1 MNKLINIKKAPA
13 EIAQLLYQNT
23 HLMSLIT
30 SEKSSLDWNTI
41 IENKYISLCP
51 PLEDGTITNNRN
63 ISLIILL
70 ERINMNGQDSNIIVS
85 GKIYVNAE
93 MNYLLDNNYN
103 NILLE
108 IVNEVCN
115 SIDGVKLTSSGQ
127 VSVNSINF
135 ITYTPTRC
143 GYSINF
149 SFTDQ
154 NLQQVEI

>member
-41 IENKYISLCP
+41 IANKYISLCP

-108 IVNEVCN
+108 IVNEV
-115 SIDGVKLTSSGQ
+115 
-127 VSVNSINF
+127 VNSINF

>member
-1 MNKLINIKKAPA
+1 MNKLTNIKKAPA

-41 IENKYISLCP
+41 IANKYISLCP

-108 IVNEVCN
+108 IVNEICN

-127 VSVNSINF
+127 VNVNSINF
-135 ITYTPTRC
+135 ITYTSTRC

>member
-41 IENKYISLCP
+41 IANKYISLCP

-70 ERINMNGQDSNIIVS
+70 ERINMNGQDSNIIVN

-93 MNYLLDNNYN
+93 MNYLLDNN
-103 NILLE
+103 LR
-108 IVNEVCN
+108 
-115 SIDGVKLTSSGQ
+115 S
-127 VSVNSINF
+127 
-135 ITYTPTRC
+135 
-143 GYSINF
+143 
-149 SFTDQ
+149 
-154 NLQQVEI
+154 

>member
-30 SEKSSLDWNTI
+30 SEKNSLDWNTI
-41 IENKYISLCP
+41 IANKYISLCP

-108 IVNEVCN
+108 IVNEICN

-127 VSVNSINF
+127 VKVNSINF

>member
-30 SEKSSLDWNTI
+30 SEKNSLDWNTI
-41 IENKYISLCP
+41 IANKYISLCP

-85 GKIYVNAE
+85 GKIYINAE
-93 MNYLLDNNYN
+93 MNYLLDNN
-103 NILLE
+103 LR
-108 IVNEVCN
+108 
-115 SIDGVKLTSSGQ
+115 S
-127 VSVNSINF
+127 
-135 ITYTPTRC
+135 
-143 GYSINF
+143 
-149 SFTDQ
+149 
-154 NLQQVEI
+154 